1 MTYDLYVITDETVAG
16 GRSHAEIARLA
27 VAGGA
32 DVVQLRDK
40 TRGCRELM
48 RVGREIR
55 AITQKT
61 EAKCIVNDRLDVAIG
76 CGADGVHL
84 GQGDLRVDVA
94 RQLAPPGFLVGVSV
108 GSVEEAVQAELDGAD
123 YLAVSP
129 VFATTSKE
137 DAGPG
142 YGLPVLRAVCEQVGL
157 PVVAIGGIS
166 RANVRNVI
174 DAGADGVAVISA
186 VVGCP
191 DIAAAARE
199 MKDLI
204 VRAKQERSS

>member
-1 MTYDLYVITDETVAG
+1 
-16 GRSHAEIARLA
+16 
-27 VAGGA
+27 
-32 DVVQLRDK
+32 
-40 TRGCRELM
+40 
-48 RVGREIR
+48 

-61 EAKCIVNDRLDVAIG
+61 GAKCIVNDRLDVAIA

-108 GSVEEAVQAELDGAD
+108 GSVEEAVQAAQDGAD

-129 VFATTSKE
+129 VFATTSKD

-142 YGLPVLRAVCEQVGL
+142 YGLPALRAVCARVHV
-157 PVVAIGGIS
+157 PVLGIGGIS
-166 RANVRNVI
+166 RANAGDVI
-174 DAGADGVAVISA
+174 AAGADGVAVISA

-191 DIAAAARE
+191 DIAEAARE
-199 MKDLI
+199 MKGLI